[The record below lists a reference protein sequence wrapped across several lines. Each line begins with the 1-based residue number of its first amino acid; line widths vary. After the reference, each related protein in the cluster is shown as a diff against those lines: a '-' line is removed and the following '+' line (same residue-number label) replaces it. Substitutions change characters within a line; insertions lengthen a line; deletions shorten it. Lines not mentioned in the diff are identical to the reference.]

1 MSFNSTIGK
10 VAKLAIQA
18 AIDDVNSSPH
28 VLQGTKLNISI
39 QDSHH
44 NGFLGAV
51 EAMTIIESGVV
62 AIIGPQSSVIAHVVS
77 QVAKGLQV
85 PLLSFAATDPT
96 LSSLEYPFLVRTSQN
111 DLFQMA
117 AIADILTYY
126 EWREV
131 TAIYTDDDYGRNGIA
146 ALGDKLAERRCT
158 ISYKAR
164 MNPEL
169 NREDIRNVLFQ
180 VSLQESRIII
190 LHTYNNYGLE
200 VLEIARS
207 LHMLDRGYVWIA
219 TNWLSDVI
227 DTDSPPSPVALNN
240 VQGLLTLRVH
250 TPNSQLKKKFVSRWA
265 DLVRRENVG
274 SFGLNTYGLYAY
286 DTIWI
291 LARALDAYFHQ
302 GGNISFSN
310 NSLLSQ
316 LKDKNLHLEEM
327 NTFDGGELL
336 LSNIWQVRMNGLTGR
351 VQYDSDRNLI
361 NPAFD
366 IINVVGTGHN
376 TIGYW
381 SNSSGLSSRPPE
393 SLHSITPNQSISS
406 QKLSVVIWPGHTIE
420 KPRGWVFPNN
430 GNHLRIGVP
439 WRVGYEEFIS
449 YSTSTDTFS
458 GYCIDVFISAVNLL
472 PYAVPYRLIPFGNG
486 KNNPNINELI
496 EKINTGVFDAVV
508 GDVSITTDRT
518 KYADF
523 TQPYIESG
531 LVIVAPVKT
540 TESNAWAFLRP
551 FTPMMWFV
559 TGASFIVVGAVV
571 WILEH
576 RFNDEFRGPP
586 RKQVAT
592 MLWFSCSTWFFAHR
606 ENTVSTLGRLV
617 LIIWLFV
624 VLIINSSYTAS
635 LTSMLT
641 VHQLTSH
648 VKGLES
654 LIDSREPIGYQAGS
668 FSVNYLN
675 EQLNVPM
682 SLLVPLN
689 SENEYAEA
697 LTKGPKNGGIAAIVS
712 ERAYME
718 LFLSSRCEFTIVG
731 QEFTK
736 NGWGYAFPQD
746 SPLAVDMSTALLK
759 LSENGDL
766 QKIHD
771 KWLIRKACSTQDT
784 QLEVN
789 RLELKSFWGLFLV
802 CGIACLVAL
811 IVYFALT
818 VKQFLRHH
826 TPEEEEEEP
835 SGQITSRSKS
845 SRIQTF
851 LSFMDEK
858 EEEIKKRFRKRQTDK
873 GSSRGST
880 PSNRSSNIMELS
892 MGSGSRINHME
903 FSPAQNN
910 QV

>member
-1 MSFNSTIGK
+1 MVFIRICFDFVS
-10 VAKLAIQA
+10 
-18 AIDDVNSSPH
+18 
-28 VLQGTKLNISI
+28 
-39 QDSHH
+39 
-44 NGFLGAV
+44 
-51 EAMTIIESGVV
+51 AMTIIESGVV

-496 EKINTGVFDAVV
+496 EKINTGV
-508 GDVSITTDRT
+508 SI
-518 KYADF
+518 
-523 TQPYIESG
+523 E
-531 LVIVAPVKT
+531 
-540 TESNAWAFLRP
+540 
-551 FTPMMWFV
+551 
-559 TGASFIVVGAVV
+559 
-571 WILEH
+571 
-576 RFNDEFRGPP
+576 
-586 RKQVAT
+586 
-592 MLWFSCSTWFFAHR
+592 C
-606 ENTVSTLGRLV
+606 
-617 LIIWLFV
+617 LFYV
-624 VLIINSSYTAS
+624 
-635 LTSMLT
+635 
-641 VHQLTSH
+641 
-648 VKGLES
+648 
-654 LIDSREPIGYQAGS
+654 
-668 FSVNYLN
+668 F
-675 EQLNVPM
+675 
-682 SLLVPLN
+682 
-689 SENEYAEA
+689 
-697 LTKGPKNGGIAAIVS
+697 
-712 ERAYME
+712 
-718 LFLSSRCEFTIVG
+718 
-731 QEFTK
+731 
-736 NGWGYAFPQD
+736 
-746 SPLAVDMSTALLK
+746 
-759 LSENGDL
+759 
-766 QKIHD
+766 
-771 KWLIRKACSTQDT
+771 
-784 QLEVN
+784 
-789 RLELKSFWGLFLV
+789 
-802 CGIACLVAL
+802 
-811 IVYFALT
+811 
-818 VKQFLRHH
+818 
-826 TPEEEEEEP
+826 
-835 SGQITSRSKS
+835 
-845 SRIQTF
+845 
-851 LSFMDEK
+851 
-858 EEEIKKRFRKRQTDK
+858 
-873 GSSRGST
+873 
-880 PSNRSSNIMELS
+880 
-892 MGSGSRINHME
+892 
-903 FSPAQNN
+903 
-910 QV
+910 